1 MTIDKAPGPGRERFP
16 PAPPADDPRG
26 PGDDRYALILDRWR
40 EIYGP
45 EQWPVSVV
53 GRTPREARVGQH
65 DGHNPA
71 LLPTDRYGG
80 ERIETVTVLNVRTGE
95 RERAG
100 IYRLWRR
107 ADG

>member
-1 MTIDKAPGPGRERFP
+1 MTTDRSPGPGREEFP
-16 PAPPADDPRG
+16 PASPAAGAAG
-26 PGDDRYALILDRWR
+26 PEDDRYALILDRWR
-40 EIYGP
+40 KIYGP

-53 GRTPREARVGQH
+53 GRRPEEARVGQH
-65 DGHNPA
+65 DGHNPG

-80 ERIETVTVLNVRTGE
+80 ERIESVTVLNVRTGE

-107 ADG
+107 TDG

>member
-1 MTIDKAPGPGRERFP
+1 MPTDRSPGSGREEFP
-16 PAPPADDPRG
+16 PAAPPAAPG
-26 PGDDRYALILDRWR
+26 EPGDDRYALVLDRWR

-53 GRTPREARVGQH
+53 ARTPGEARVGQH
-65 DGHNPA
+65 DGHNPG